1 MELVL
6 ILVGVAVVFISALLV
21 FFLSLRMMK
30 ESSYEEIAAEKTRRQ
45 EEIERELGIV
55 RTRDIKKELNKKK
68 KEKKAK
74 PTRELEQ
81 PEESDEQDSG
91 LDIIETSAQRKGKK
105 SQKIASSVE
114 TTQHVEKAAEKA
126 DSKKK
131 GKASQPNSGG
141 GVKNAKAARTAGK
154 SDLDGFGTFE
164 PEAPF
169 TVAESRNRKKKQT
182 VQTEN
187 GVSSGS
193 NAKQTDFSK
202 SVPATPGDQATP
214 KFSVDVSTGK
224 QNSPTFSNTGRSTTW
239 F

>member
-21 FFLSLRMMK
+21 FVLSLRMMK
-30 ESSYEEIAAEKTRRQ
+30 ESSYEEIAAENARRQ

-55 RTRDIKKELNKKK
+55 RTKDIKKELNKKK

-74 PTRELEQ
+74 TTRELDQ

-114 TTQHVEKAAEKA
+114 TTQLVEKSAEKA
-126 DSKKK
+126 DSRKK
-131 GKASQPNSGG
+131 GKASQPSSGG
-141 GVKNAKAARTAGK
+141 GVKNAKARTAGK
-154 SDLDGFGTFE
+154 SDLDDFGTFE

-169 TVAESRNRKKKQT
+169 TVAESRNKKKKQT

-193 NAKQTDFSK
+193 SAKQNAFSK
-202 SVPATPGDQATP
+202 SVPATPGDQTTP
-214 KFSVDVSTGK
+214 KVSVDVSTGK
-224 QNSPTFSNTGRSTTW
+224 QNTPKFPNTGRPTTW